1 MIAYKEKYMTK
12 TFCPVPWN
20 FQAIQNN
27 GAVRVC
33 CQMNVT
39 PGRGTLKKSDGV
51 PYNAGTD
58 DLTEARNA
66 DLIKDVRAT
75 MLRGEWPADCAR
87 CKREE
92 DSGMRSRRIWE
103 TEAWD
108 MDPEYISQYTDI
120 DGTID
125 TDELP
130 LVYYD
135 LRFGNLC
142 NLACRM
148 CGPEDSNTWYKD
160 WVEIGKGNS
169 WKDTHG
175 EVVLT
180 KNNKGRW
187 VTDAYNW
194 HGSEKFWEQL
204 ESNLQNIQMVYVAGG
219 EPLLIDRHYEF
230 LQKCIDADVAKNITI
245 EYNTNLTNV
254 QERAKDLW
262 KHFKKVRI
270 GASIDGMGDVLEYQR
285 YPAKWSQ
292 IERNLRVI
300 DQLPDNVHAW
310 ISATVTLTNVWQF
323 PDFMLWKLQ
332 QGFNKINNNR
342 GNPIM
347 NYHVC
352 HRPWTSNI
360 QVLPMNLKEEL
371 RELYDRKR
379 VEFDKYEPHVVR
391 SANKILDSIIKFAFA
406 DDFNHDP
413 YGKLNTFVEFNQK
426 LDQVRNQNI
435 LDIIPQY
442 KPIFDVWGENL
453 KDE

>member
-1 MIAYKEKYMTK
+1 MIAHKEKYMTK

-39 PGRGTLKKSDGV
+39 PGRGTLKRSDGV

-58 DLTEARNA
+58 DLTAARNA

-75 MLRGEWPADCAR
+75 MLRGEWPVDCAR

-92 DSGMRSRRIWE
+92 ESGMRSRRIWE

-230 LQKCIDADVAKNITI
+230 LQKCIDSDVAKNITI

-262 KHFKKVRI
+262 RHFKKVRI
-270 GASIDGMGDVLEYQR
+270 GAIPMR
-285 YPAKWSQ
+285 
-292 IERNLRVI
+292 
-300 DQLPDNVHAW
+300 
-310 ISATVTLTNVWQF
+310 TLVR
-323 PDFMLWKLQ
+323 
-332 QGFNKINNNR
+332 I
-342 GNPIM
+342 
-347 NYHVC
+347 H
-352 HRPWTSNI
+352 
-360 QVLPMNLKEEL
+360 LK
-371 RELYDRKR
+371 
-379 VEFDKYEPHVVR
+379 
-391 SANKILDSIIKFAFA
+391 
-406 DDFNHDP
+406 
-413 YGKLNTFVEFNQK
+413 
-426 LDQVRNQNI
+426 
-435 LDIIPQY
+435 
-442 KPIFDVWGENL
+442 
-453 KDE
+453 